1 MVKASGHCDRS
12 GGTIRSVAAKKKKG
26 RRPPRKRPS
35 RTRRKKG
42 SPWKWI
48 ALGTVAFLALSLAAA
63 ATLVQVTEAGLPAVP
78 SFAGYFQSVPK
89 VSRVLAA
96 DGAVVAEFFKERR
109 TVIRPE
115 AIPRRV
121 EDAIL
126 AAEDARFHEH
136 DGISYWGI
144 FRAMVANVW
153 RGRVSQG
160 GSTITQQVVKQVLL
174 TPERTLKR
182 KFREMLLARLFEQQ
196 LTKREILAMYAS
208 EVYLG
213 RGRYGFEE
221 AARFY
226 FAKTAAE
233 MDLAETA
240 MLAGMMSAPEG
251 NNPVRNPEGAVK
263 RQRYVL
269 RRMVEE
275 GMATEEEAREAAQQ
289 RLDIWAA
296 EEAGLGS
303 APYFVDAVRREVLR
317 LFGRGRL
324 MHDGLTVET
333 TLDREVS
340 AAAEAAV
347 SAGLARQWRRG
358 RTRVRDEVSARRPGW
373 IADGSDELLEALPPP
388 PRAVRARV
396 LHCDPDRGL
405 IEVEAEGLPAVVDPR
420 TLERMGK
427 SVPDD
432 DYRVCWSKDDLP
444 VSRAGRTREIGGRE
458 VPVVNAEPGP
468 QVAVAVVNPKKR
480 AVLALVGG
488 EDFKTRPFNRAVQSR
503 RPIGSTVKPFLYA
516 AALAEG
522 LPVDT
527 TFTNTRL
534 RLRGSRGRTW
544 SPRNFEGGYD
554 GLEYGVGDALAGS
567 VNVIAVKVMRRIGAV
582 PVADL
587 LESVGVRGH
596 VPRDMSLALG
606 SAECSPLDLA
616 NAFCLFARGGI
627 HDTPYLIARVL
638 DHEGRPLLEHE
649 SRPSRRL
656 SRRIAKRI
664 RGWLRRVVT
673 EGTARNL
680 GKLPLKAW
688 GKTGTTNRSREAW
701 FVGSD
706 GRLVAA
712 FLVGYDDRLPMRG
725 ATGGNTAVPLFV
737 DFVKRLHGL

>member
-1 MVKASGHCDRS
+1 MVMASGHCARP
-12 GGTIRSVAAKKKKG
+12 GGTIISVAAKRKKG
-26 RRPPRKRPS
+26 RRPPRKKSS
-35 RTRRKKG
+35 RARRKG
-42 SPWKWI
+42 GASWKWFG
-48 ALGTVAFLALSLAAA
+48 LGTVVVLALSLASA
-63 ATLVQVTEAGLPAVP
+63 ATLVQVTEAGLPDVP
-78 SFAGYFQSVPK
+78 TFARYFESVPK

-96 DGAVVAEFFKERR
+96 DGSVVAEFFKERR

-182 KFREMLLARLFEQQ
+182 KFREMLLARLLERK

-226 FAKTAAE
+226 FAKTAAQ
-233 MDLAETA
+233 MDLAEAA

-269 RRMVEE
+269 RRMAEE

-289 RLDIWAA
+289 RLDIWAG
-296 EEAGLGS
+296 EEAGLGT
-303 APYFVDAVRREVLR
+303 APYFVDAVRREALR

-340 AAAEAAV
+340 AAATAAV
-347 SAGLARQWRRG
+347 KAGVARQWKRG

-373 IADGSDELLEALPPP
+373 IADGSDELLDELPPP

-396 LHCDPDRGL
+396 LRCDPGNRI
-405 IEVEAEGLPAVVDPR
+405 IEVEAEGLPALVEPGTLAR
-420 TLERMGK
+420 TGSGEAGDEF
-427 SVPDD
+427 S
-432 DYRVCWSKDDLP
+432 VCWNKGDFP
-444 VSRAGRTREIGGRE
+444 VSRAGRTREIEGRE

-468 QVAVAVVNPKKR
+468 QVAVAVVNPKNR

-488 EDFKTRPFNRAVQSR
+488 EDFETRPFNRAVQSR

-516 AALAEG
+516 AALSEG
-522 LPVDT
+522 MPADT

-534 RLRGSRGRTW
+534 RLRGSPGRTW

-554 GLEYGVGDALAGS
+554 GNEYGFGDALARS
-567 VNVIAVKVMRRIGAV
+567 VNVIAVKVMRRLGAG

-587 LESVGVRGH
+587 LESVGIRAH
-596 VPRDMSLALG
+596 VPRDLSLALG

-616 NAFCLFARGGI
+616 NAFSLFATGGI
-627 HDTPYLIARVL
+627 HDTPYLISRVL
-638 DHEGRPLLEHE
+638 DHEGRALLEHE
-649 SRPSRRL
+649 PRPSRRL

-664 RGWLRRVVT
+664 RSWLRRVVT
-673 EGTARNL
+673 EGTARAV

-706 GRLVAA
+706 RRLVAA

-725 ATGGNTAVPLFV
+725 ATGGNTAVPLFA
-737 DFVKRLHGL
+737 DFLKRLHGL